1 MPRLTWRETGESDS
15 DIGQLLLY
23 LLGTL
28 LKQLQ
33 NVKSVV
39 PPPILGVYMEGE
51 MVCKSENM
59 YIYSTEYVVYYVY
72 TFIQMQSVVANLQKR
87 QLDWVISLSVDKAI
101 NFSEGGV
108 AHLLKMAHKF
118 MAMTH

>member
-1 MPRLTWRETGESDS
+1 MYWLAKQEVAHTTKFNSLKDLTIQLGCKYVRETGESDS

-51 MVCKSENM
+51 MVDLWRH
-59 YIYSTEYVVYYVY
+59 TV
-72 TFIQMQSVVANLQKR
+72 
-87 QLDWVISLSVDKAI
+87 QLLNVFNVPAKDCACALVRITVQDS
-101 NFSEGGV
+101 
-108 AHLLKMAHKF
+108 
-118 MAMTH
+118 